1 MIAADTDVL
10 IDYLAGRDP
19 AASVLAAAITDGRLA
34 TTAVNRF
41 ELLAGARTARQ
52 QRTMLT
58 LLNAMIVW
66 PLDSAAADRAAA
78 VRRQLERTGTPIGMA
93 DSLVA
98 GIVLTRD
105 GALYTRNGRHFGRV
119 DGLQRVRQP

>member
-19 AASVLAAAITDGRLA
+19 AASVLAAAIRDGRLA

-52 QRTMLT
+52 QRAMVT
-58 LLNAMIVW
+58 LFDAIIVW

-78 VRRQLERTGTPIGMA
+78 VRRQFERSGTPIGMA

-98 GIVLTRD
+98 GIVLARD
-105 GALYTRNGRHFGRV
+105 GVLYTRNERHFGRV
-119 DGLQRVRQP
+119 ERLQRVRQP